1 MHSLSQFNF
10 HGSCTT
16 PRPPRAF
23 HFSIR
28 FIRSRIAAA
37 GIYGWPQCE
46 LDLFL
51 RISNYRTE
59 NDMSKLLSTGS
70 CRLHAICGVL
80 KTGEQNT
87 DWKLKKV
94 LRALHQI
101 LHNFSA
107 RRNDY
112 ADVTGSIRFP
122 LPFCGTWWIE
132 DEQVTV
138 QAVEIWDDICK
149 LCTFWPS
156 LPKSKR

>member
-1 MHSLSQFNF
+1 
-10 HGSCTT
+10 
-16 PRPPRAF
+16 
-23 HFSIR
+23 
-28 FIRSRIAAA
+28 
-37 GIYGWPQCE
+37 
-46 LDLFL
+46 
-51 RISNYRTE
+51 
-59 NDMSKLLSTGS
+59 MSKLLSFGS
-70 CRLHAICGVL
+70 CRLHAVSMPSPCRLHAICGVL

-87 DWKLKKV
+87 DWKLKSFER
-94 LRALHQI
+94 LNQI